1 MPVVFLISLPC
12 CSHRWD
18 NLSVSSC
25 PLEQA
30 CVDCRPYA
38 ACLLFF
44 FFPFTLQWTDVR
56 TKGLTERGQFSC
68 FPPVL
73 PSSLISISNTNSG
86 RPSSQKKSIGDRKR
100 DRRRRSWNNNN
111 KQAKGLGL
119 RIENRSSGPPLLKL
133 WLLQVQPKT
142 SWFPQK
148 ASGLLSIL
156 KSSLLLLLMMMLMLK
171 LLGSFPSRVL
181 LWSQKATRFS

>member
-1 MPVVFLISLPC
+1 MCWL
-12 CSHRWD
+12 
-18 NLSVSSC
+18 
-25 PLEQA
+25 QA
-30 CVDCRPYA
+30 IRGMFA
-38 ACLLFF
+38 FF
-44 FFPFTLQWTDVR
+44 FSFPLH
-56 TKGLTERGQFSC
+56 FSGPT
-68 FPPVL
+68 FEQKDSQKEANSLAFL

-86 RPSSQKKSIGDRKR
+86 RLSSQKKSIGDRQT

-156 KSSLLLLLMMMLMLK
+156 KSSLLLLLMMMMLMLK